1 MGVISVDRKLKGVEK
16 IVNSLLNWKI
26 ICVSKHLATVI
37 QIAYLQICRTATWL
51 HHLTNE
57 NPTQFFTILPQD
69 YGGES

>member
-37 QIAYLQICRTATWL
+37 QIATGV
-51 HHLTNE
+51 
-57 NPTQFFTILPQD
+57 F
-69 YGGES
+69 